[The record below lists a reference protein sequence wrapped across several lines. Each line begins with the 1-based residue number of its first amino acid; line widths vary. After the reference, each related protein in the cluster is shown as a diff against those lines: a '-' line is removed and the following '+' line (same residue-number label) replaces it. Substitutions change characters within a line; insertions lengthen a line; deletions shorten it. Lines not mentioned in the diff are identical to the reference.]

1 MPLANRLTRDTKIV
15 IHGNSYI
22 ILYIMCCYLHFA
34 FDADMMAPIM
44 QIIIVLTVSYCD
56 IYIFYQNIITINPD
70 NKHIQTMNIFE
81 VDLKVSLEE
90 LI

>member
-1 MPLANRLTRDTKIV
+1 
-15 IHGNSYI
+15 
-22 ILYIMCCYLHFA
+22 
-34 FDADMMAPIM
+34 M

-90 LI
+90 LIWMETFSYDVGRRVHNDKLTAEYTLHDVVMTVSIHMEML